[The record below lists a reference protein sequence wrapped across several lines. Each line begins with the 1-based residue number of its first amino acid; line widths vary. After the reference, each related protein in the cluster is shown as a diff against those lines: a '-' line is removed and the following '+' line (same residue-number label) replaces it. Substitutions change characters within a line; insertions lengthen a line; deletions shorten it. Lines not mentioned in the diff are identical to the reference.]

1 MAIYKPTNC
10 TPFLTTF
17 DLRVESRDPAFFECR
32 IDSSNRNVAAYSIVV
47 YDEDN
52 VQVFPIDAS
61 GNPVP
66 ADQNISFVSYLG
78 EKTGNNSTQY
88 LINNTG
94 YSYLNTGINGTCLR
108 IPFVVNVADAAESN
122 NTLYFKSTNT
132 LYYDPLNGTL
142 KAYAPQTVG
151 VDESGKREEPSGDPT
166 IDLTS
171 YIQNG
176 YTYKWRITLYQG
188 DTQGNVPP
196 SSILYY
202 DMLLTSGQTLG
213 SNTER
218 IQSVLSDEI
227 YIDYY
232 VQPVHIDGLS
242 AGAQENPA
250 AWTHT
255 GEITNVGPRARIK
268 NYDSTY
274 GYIYPQTGS
283 DGISTDAV
291 DQKAAH
297 ESKDTVANGFRVF
310 SMSNNPENLAVTRKV
325 YTVFSNICVPFTW
338 QDYASD
344 PSQSYG
350 NLIYY
355 AFPSDNGNPQ
365 IESSWGWPEGTK
377 YRIGTDTNSYMAPFS
392 LARLRVIPVTP
403 KEGEEGEYDEQ
414 QSVWA
419 WVAVTPPESVS
430 TYARTECSTDVTK
443 GARFILNAQFDNPSG
458 DPPIDENSPLT
469 TWQLG
474 AQYAAS
480 GSRYNGLFSIAE
492 SIDGPEVVE
501 FRLTSGGTVY
511 TINQYSVMFQR
522 TTDADTWGE
531 IYNKIVYVEGG
542 SGIYQG
548 TNVQIQREEGEDD
561 NANGTINSTSM
572 KWGPEI
578 PLNIYEYT
586 GEALEDNPDINSVG
600 LIFYNDYWEDDA
612 SSYEGRLYLR
622 PYVGLTRGMYWQEQ
636 GPVRSTNMRQFVID
650 EVNTDYWYVKYHF
663 RGANDGSANFNANNS
678 LIDIGTRYQIK
689 SYFRESDENPFD
701 LYANPKITI
710 QLFPSEAEQVNEE
723 GESLAYSDIVYT
735 GGVEVVQVPQR
746 SFWAKAT
753 FDQEN
758 YISWKSYRWFLYS
771 GLGTSGTLLQ
781 STETEYGGIPANLF
795 YGLQNGVYYTIVL
808 IMESNT
814 GMTMQKNLA
823 IQGVF
828 TTPQLENFPFNLQYD
843 CTTHSAS
850 LSFSVTGYILPNAQE
865 EGGSW
870 RYQNATGTNTIS
882 EIAGVS
888 YSEGSMTINSATDGY
903 DFDQGVEYG
912 YVVSHIQVEGSGSHL
927 QFSVGQGESAGVVV
941 ETQVTINVGDYCGQ
955 VVGYETGLND
965 SEGYVGSASLELP
978 EALEEVEYNHSVLLP
993 TGETVTQTSIR
1004 KRVDEDKLYSFWY
1017 YDNTSDPAPG
1027 SHVNIGTYNENGGF
1041 TGTVRTDGR
1050 WDAVVGGDSLQHPI
1064 FNSWVV
1070 SPDFSDYAIGAGSG
1084 NEPIFADCVN
1094 IVANYG
1100 TESDKEWHYAWD
1112 EGEGETQFDFNIS
1125 YGDED
1130 TAMAPPLTDSFEGW
1144 TSFQPNDS
1152 AAIDDNSDTKTG
1164 ITWSEFHVRGP
1175 APFIWSDFNLIRRE
1189 VATGGQKTVS
1199 VGTQGELSESF
1210 EIVSDGARFLE
1221 DYKSVWKWPDENSET
1236 VQGGGSFVWSD
1247 GIEKEKYSDENKTLP
1262 LLWQKGSNAKTGY
1275 EPMVNTSKKDIYDVR
1290 KGLENTTFKIKIYS
1304 ANVTQEAIV
1313 QGSVYMGKVNSN

>member
-32 IDSSNRNVAAYSIVV
+32 IDSSNRNIAAYSIVV

-94 YSYLNTGINGTCLR
+94 YSYLNTGINGTYLR
-108 IPFVVNVADAAESN
+108 IPFVVNIADAAESN
-122 NTLYFKSTNT
+122 NALYFKSTNA
-132 LYYDPLNGTL
+132 LYYDPSNGTL

-151 VDESGKREEPSGDPT
+151 VDEEGKRKEPSGNPT

-188 DTQGNVPP
+188 DAQGNVPP

-232 VQPVHIDGLS
+232 IQPVHIDGLS
-242 AGAQENPA
+242 GGAQENPT

-255 GEITNVGPRARIK
+255 GEITNIGPRARIK

-283 DGISTDAV
+283 DGILVEAV

-297 ESKDTVANGFRVF
+297 EGKDTVANGFRVF
-310 SMSNNPENLAVTRKV
+310 SMSNDPNNLSVTRKASQV
-325 YTVFSNICVPFTW
+325 LSHVCVPFEW
-338 QDYASD
+338 QNYVSD
-344 PSQSYG
+344 DSLSYG
-350 NLIYY
+350 QLVYY
-355 AFPSDNGNPQ
+355 AFPSVTTGIAKDFEGVIPNGTVLKVTNEDNSN
-365 IESSWGWPEGTK
+365 I
-377 YRIGTDTNSYMAPFS
+377 NPFS
-392 LARLRVIPVTP
+392 LVKVPVFLVSRESESDDW
-403 KEGEEGEYDEQ
+403 KE
-414 QSVWA
+414 
-419 WVAVTPPESVS
+419 ESEKSDIWIVVEIEDLGAS
-430 TYARTECSTDVTK
+430 TIVDPVVKNECSTTI
-443 GARFILNAQFDNPSG
+443 ARSQRFILNAQFDTADG
-458 DPPIDENSPLT
+458 QPPEDMTNTWENAE
-469 TWQLG
+469 G
-474 AQYAAS
+474 YAVE
-480 GSRYNGLFSIAE
+480 GSRYNGIYAITDSI
-492 SIDGPEVVE
+492 SGPEAIN
-501 FRLTSGGTVY
+501 FRLVSEGTVY
-511 TINQYSVMFQR
+511 TINQYSLMFQR

-531 IYNKIVYVEGG
+531 IYNKIVYIERGE
-542 SGIYQG
+542 YQG
-548 TNVQIQREEGEDD
+548 TNVQIQREEGEDG

-578 PLNIYEYT
+578 PLNIYDYT
-586 GEALEDNPDINSVG
+586 GDALTNNPDINSVG
-600 LIFYNDYWEDDA
+600 LIFYNDYWEDGA

-663 RGANDGSANFNANNS
+663 RGTGDGSANFNDNNS

-701 LYANPKITI
+701 LYANPEITI

-723 GESLAYSDIVYT
+723 GESLAYSDIVYA

-814 GMTMQKNLA
+814 GMTMQKTLA

-870 RYQNATGTNTIS
+870 RYQNAIGTNTIS

-888 YSEGSMTINSATDGY
+888 YSEGSMIINSATNGY

-912 YVVSHIQVEGSGSHL
+912 YVVSHIQVEGSGSYL

-965 SEGYVGSASLELP
+965 SEGYIGSASLELP

-1247 GIEKEKYSDENKTLP
+1247 GIEKEKYSDENKMLP
-1262 LLWQKGSNAKTGY
+1262 LLWQKGSNVKAGY
-1275 EPMVNTSKKDIYDVR
+1275 EPMANTSGKDIYDVR
-1290 KGLENTTFKIKIYS
+1290 KGLENVTFKIKIYS

>member
-32 IDSSNRNVAAYSIVV
+32 IDSSNRNVAAYSVVV

-94 YSYLNTGINGTCLR
+94 YSYLNTGINGTYLR
-108 IPFVVNVADAAESN
+108 IPFVVNVADAVQPN
-122 NTLYFKSTNT
+122 NALYFKSTNA
-132 LYYDPLNGTL
+132 LYYDPSNGTL
-142 KAYAPQTVG
+142 KAYTPQTVG
-151 VDESGKREEPSGDPT
+151 VDENGKRKEPSGDPT

-268 NYDSTY
+268 NYDPTY

-297 ESKDTVANGFRVF
+297 EGKDTVANGFRVF

-355 AFPSDNGNPQ
+355 VFPSDNGNPQ
-365 IESSWGWPEGTK
+365 IENSWGWPEGTK

-392 LARLRVIPVTP
+392 LARLQVIPVTP

-414 QSVWA
+414 QPVWA

-469 TWQLG
+469 TWQMG
-474 AQYAAS
+474 AQYATS

-561 NANGTINSTSM
+561 NANGTINSTPM

-578 PLNIYEYT
+578 PLNIYDYT
-586 GEALEDNPDINSVG
+586 GDALTNNPDINSVG
-600 LIFYNDYWEDDA
+600 LIFYNDYWEDDT

-663 RGANDGSANFNANNS
+663 RGVNDGSANFNASNS

-701 LYANPKITI
+701 LYANPDIEVH
-710 QLFPSEAEQVNEE
+710 FYPSESEKSEASEMKETENI
-723 GESLAYSDIVYT
+723 GD
-735 GGVEVVQVPQR
+735 EVVTLITRR
-746 SFWAKAT
+746 SFWAEAT
-753 FDQEN
+753 FTQVD

-771 GLGTSGTLLQ
+771 GLGTSGRLLQ
-781 STETEYGGIPANLF
+781 STDTEYGGIPANLF
-795 YGLQNGVYYTIVL
+795 YGLQNNTYYTVVL

-814 GMTMQKNLA
+814 GATMQKNIA
-823 IQGVF
+823 IRGSF
-828 TTPQLENFPFNLQYD
+828 STPELENFPFSLSYD
-843 CTTHSAS
+843 CASHSAT
-850 LSFSVTGYILPNAQE
+850 LSFSVTGYVLPNASRGNNQ
-865 EGGSW
+865 W
-870 RYQNATGTNTIS
+870 RYQNSSGDDTVPSID
-882 EIAGVS
+882 GVT
-888 YSEGSMTINSATDGY
+888 YSDGSMNILSSAEY
-903 DFDQGVEYG
+903 DYVQGVEYA
-912 YVVSHIQVEGSGSHL
+912 YVLSLIQMQDAGSYL
-927 QFSVGQGESAGVVV
+927 QYNPTTSDNPDMVAEAEIVITSAA
-941 ETQVTINVGDYCGQ
+941 YCGQ
-955 VVGYETGLND
+955 IFGFETGLN
-965 SEGYVGSASLELP
+965 EGALYLGYASLELP
-978 EALEEVEYNHSVLLP
+978 EALEN
-993 TGETVTQTSIR
+993 VTKTYSTSDAAG
-1004 KRVDEDKLYSFWY
+1004 VLYSQKIARPLVVE
-1017 YDNTSDPAPG
+1017 NTIYSFVCYTDAGQTIPIKVG
-1027 SHVNIGTYNENGGF
+1027 SPLNLAAAKE
-1041 TGTVRTDGR
+1041 DGR
-1050 WDAVVGGDSLQHPI
+1050 WDEVV
-1064 FNSWVV
+1064 
-1070 SPDFSDYAIGAGSG
+1070 IGAPSDEKTVVTHPLFISNMVAKDLPGYKYNDG
-1084 NEPIFADCVN
+1084 TPVKGEPLFDDCVN
-1094 IVANYG
+1094 IVAQYTKSG
-1100 TESDKEWHYAWD
+1100 ETLWEYAWE
-1112 EGEGETQFDFNIS
+1112 EGEGDPRFDYNIS
-1125 YGDED
+1125 FNDSENK
-1130 TAMAPPLTDSFEGW
+1130 TIKPPVTETYQGW
-1144 TSFQPNDS
+1144 TGFQVTEGLLMVGNE
-1152 AAIDDNSDTKTG
+1152 
-1164 ITWSEFHVRGP
+1164 EFHTRGP
-1175 APFIWSDFNLIRRE
+1175 ASFIWSDFNLITRKI
-1189 VATGGQKTVS
+1189 AMQGQKQVVFTS
-1199 VGTQGELSESF
+1199 GEEEGEISSDNPSFQGYK
-1210 EIVSDGARFLE
+1210 ALE
-1221 DYKSVWKWPDENSET
+1221 DYDSVWVWDDSGVNAI
-1236 VQGGGSFVWSD
+1236 WSD
-1247 GIEKEKYSDENKTLP
+1247 GNEATYTEGNKKLDLVGQKRISNSAGATIYSARQGLQNKE
-1262 LLWQKGSNAKTGY
+1262 
-1275 EPMVNTSKKDIYDVR
+1275 
-1290 KGLENTTFKIKIYS
+1290 FKIKVVASSITS
-1304 ANVTQEAIV
+1304 ETSGTV
-1313 QGSVYMGKVNSN
+1313 KVFVGYEGDEGD